1 MKKVIFF
8 FLMFSNSL
16 FSQTT
21 QELEDIGLLID
32 DALFYSDR
40 FLTPAADA
48 AIYQISSGWMHSAKK
63 RPLWDVTIGVH
74 ANAFFIPNTKVDFAI
89 KNEDFSF
96 FTIEGATTATVPTA
110 MGNANFVYLVGE
122 LGSGATAQPVRL
134 RTPLGIDQRVVLYPN
149 LIGSVSLWHGT
160 ELLVKYIPKLT
171 LKGRE
176 GKGYGFGFKHNL
188 DQYFKSL
195 QAHKI
200 NLSSIIVFS
209 NEAVDF
215 DFLDIQTSLGNL
227 GINKMAA
234 NVNTY
239 QFQFGVSKDYN
250 KFEIITGIIAN
261 RSDIRYR
268 LSGEKGQI
276 ENVIPLQSIV
286 NDRLREIY
294 KTKYNYL
301 GEVSC
306 RYKINKMYVQTTLAF
321 GKYVNTNMAF
331 QYEF

>member
-1 MKKVIFF
+1 
-8 FLMFSNSL
+8 
-16 FSQTT
+16 
-21 QELEDIGLLID
+21 
-32 DALFYSDR
+32 
-40 FLTPAADA
+40 
-48 AIYQISSGWMHSAKK
+48 
-63 RPLWDVTIGVH
+63 
-74 ANAFFIPNTKVDFAI
+74 
-89 KNEDFSF
+89 
-96 FTIEGATTATVPTA
+96 

-122 LGSGATAQPVRL
+122 LGSGDSAQPVQL
-134 RTPLGIDQRVVLYPN
+134 RTPLGIDQSVVYYPN
-149 LIGSVSLWHGT
+149 IIGSISLWHGT

-195 QAHKI
+195 QANKI
-200 NLSSIIVFS
+200 NVSSIIVFS
-209 NEAVDF
+209 NEDVNF

-234 NVNTY
+234 YVNTY
-239 QFQFGVSKDYN
+239 QFQLGVSKEYN
-250 KFEIITGIIAN
+250 KFEIISGIIVN
-261 RSDIRYR
+261 RSNIRYR

-286 NDRLREIY
+286 NDRLKEIY

-306 RYKINKMYVQTTLAF
+306 RYKINKMYLQTTLAF
-321 GKYVNTNMAF
+321 GKYVNTNIAL

>member
-1 MKKVIFF
+1 MKKTIFF
-8 FLMFSNSL
+8 FLLLSNSL
-16 FSQTT
+16 FCQTT

-48 AIYQISSGWMHSAKK
+48 AIYQISSGWMYSVKK
-63 RPLWDVTIGVH
+63 RPLWDVSIGIH
-74 ANAFFIPNTKVDFAI
+74 ANAFFIPNDKVAFGI

-96 FTIEGATTATVPTA
+96 FTIEGANSATVPTA
-110 MGNANFVYLVGE
+110 MGNADFVYLVGE
-122 LGSGATAQPVRL
+122 LGSGTTAQPVRL
-134 RTPLGIDQRVVLYPN
+134 KTPKGIDQSVVYYPN
-149 LIGSVSLWHGT
+149 IIGAISLWHST
-160 ELLVKYIPKLT
+160 ELLVKFIPNLT

-176 GKGYGFGFKHNL
+176 GKGYGFGFKHNI

-195 QAHKI
+195 QANKI
-200 NLSSIIVFS
+200 NVSGIITFS
-209 NEAVDF
+209 NEDVNF

-234 NVNTY
+234 YVNTY
-239 QFQFGVSKDYN
+239 QLQLGASKEYN
-250 KFEIITGIIAN
+250 NFEIITGIISN

-301 GEVSC
+301 GELSC